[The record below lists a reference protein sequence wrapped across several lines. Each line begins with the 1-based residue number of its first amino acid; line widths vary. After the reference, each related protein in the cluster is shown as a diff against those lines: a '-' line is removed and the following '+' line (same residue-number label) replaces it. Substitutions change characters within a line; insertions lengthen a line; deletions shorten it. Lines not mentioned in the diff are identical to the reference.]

1 MQQQTDIEPTSEL
14 SAHVL
19 QLFGKEGVTQ
29 EQACLPDRAP
39 ASHSLQ
45 IRVPDSLTLVSEN
58 REERKSHEAGDLS
71 INALCN
77 FQLELEIL
85 ELYLLQSGGW
95 GGGERQLLFY
105 EL

>member
-58 REERKSHEAGDLS
+58 REERKSH
-71 INALCN
+71 
-77 FQLELEIL
+77 
-85 ELYLLQSGGW
+85 
-95 GGGERQLLFY
+95 
-105 EL
+105 